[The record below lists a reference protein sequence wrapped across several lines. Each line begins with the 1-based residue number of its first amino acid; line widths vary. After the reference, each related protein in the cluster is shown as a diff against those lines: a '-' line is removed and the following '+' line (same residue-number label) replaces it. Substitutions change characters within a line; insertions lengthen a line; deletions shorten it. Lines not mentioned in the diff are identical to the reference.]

1 MGFSMIAEVTIEL
14 EARNLA
20 ANCLRSWRLD
30 ISRDLL
36 GDWIADVRFG
46 RIGSHGR
53 VLRRVFASEPEA
65 FAFMRKGLRR
75 RATAPTR
82 IGVAYRC
89 ARASAEVQE
98 VLAEVGI
105 YTGFR

>member
-1 MGFSMIAEVTIEL
+1 VIAEVTIEL

-20 ANCLRSWRLD
+20 ANCLRSWRID

-36 GDWIADVRFG
+36 GAWVADVRFG

-53 VLRRVFASEPEA
+53 VVRRVFADRPEA

-75 RATAPTR
+75 RATAPRR
-82 IGVAYRC
+82 IAAAYCC
-89 ARASAEVQE
+89 ARASAELQE
-98 VLAEVGI
+98 VLAELGI
-105 YTGFR
+105 DASL